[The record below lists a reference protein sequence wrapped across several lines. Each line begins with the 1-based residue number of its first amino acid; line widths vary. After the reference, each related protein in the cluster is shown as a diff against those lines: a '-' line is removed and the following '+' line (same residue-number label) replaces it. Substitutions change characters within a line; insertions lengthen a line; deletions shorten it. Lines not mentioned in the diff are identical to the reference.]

1 MPIDDAEL
9 EDFLGKMIGDMGAAT
24 SAALVLLGCK
34 LGLYRV
40 LAADGPLNSEELAER
55 TGTTER
61 YVRE

>member
-24 SAALVLLGCK
+24 SAALVLLGYK